1 MATRD
6 EKLQGLHD
14 GQLPVAEAQALRAGL
29 TDDDQEKLAALAEL
43 DAALG
48 HALRAEVD
56 EHAPFADLWAG
67 LEAKLPQA
75 APVGVTAGAGA
86 AARPVGKEVGKV
98 LPMRRRWAVPASAMA
113 GLLAMAA
120 VFLFF
125 LWPTARP
132 SNNCDVESLEVAG
145 GSALVM
151 QVPGEHGDATTVIWM
166 DHQES
171 DEWESL

>member
-14 GQLPVAEAQALRAGL
+14 AQLPVAEAQALRAEL
-29 TDDDQEKLAALAEL
+29 TDEDQQKLAALAEL

-48 HALRAEVD
+48 YALKAEVD
-56 EHAPFADLWAG
+56 EHADLADLWAG

-75 APVGVTAGAGA
+75 APVRLTTVAGA
-86 AARPVGKEVGKV
+86 AAREAGPGGKV
-98 LPMRRRWAVPASAMA
+98 LPMRRRWAMPATAMA

-125 LWPTARP
+125 VWPTARP
-132 SNNCDVESLEVAG
+132 SNSCDVESLEVAG

-166 DHQES
+166 DHQEN